1 MRRAG
6 YTLTILRKEANGK
19 WLLARDANLVTEV
32 NDGRSF
38 RRAPTCGAHAPVANW
53 RTGVFRACVFIGY
66 CRRYPGAAAERLLRD
81 PYVSTSSVVTSGQWK
96 IDRMTDRV
104 RRRAD
109 QQRQRDCDGLECRR
123 AFPATRRHAAIV
135 LHHQPGDQFH
145 VPLQKWAA
153 NEIRSLAIVF
163 DETPGHE
170 NNERAVRGQRQH
182 RDHRRRQGGRR
193 VCTRTGTRQSPLHPY
208 PSFNAGRTPA
218 EFKVDGASA
227 AIAAA
232 YAQLSGQTAS
242 DAATCRHVRIEAP
255 AVDALRRAPQRRYS
269 TVADEP
275 VGCGKTNAAG
285 RNQHEP
291 INTNDGRRLADGGGH
306 RGAGGGPGLPDP
318 DHPDHQF
325 VRRRRRLRHHRPH
338 PGAAHAGKA
347 RPERDR
353 GKSAGRGRRS
363 RQRAGRQRPEG
374 WLHARRPDRRQIIA
388 SVITKNMRYDAVGAF
403 DWIGQIATAGLF
415 IVVRPDSPY
424 KDIKSLVAAA
434 KANPGK
440 IVFGSPG
447 FAATQHLAG
456 ELFKQSA
463 GIELLHVPYRTSPE
477 VLAAL
482 LSKNVDVVVD
492 TITALLGQ
500 VESGQVI
507 ALGVTGKDRF
517 PTTPN
522 IPPVIE
528 SGVVPGSTS
537 TPVRPLWTQGLAT
550 GGDRQAECDAERDA
564 DGAYDPRAAGK
575 IGAVVKGSTP
585 AEFAQLMA
593 AEHAKWSKVREA
605 AGIEQ
610 K

>member
-1 MRRAG
+1 M
-6 YTLTILRKEANGK
+6 
-19 WLLARDANLVTEV
+19 
-32 NDGRSF
+32 
-38 RRAPTCGAHAPVANW
+38 
-53 RTGVFRACVFIGY
+53 
-66 CRRYPGAAAERLLRD
+66 AAAWL
-81 PYVSTSSVVTSGQWK
+81 
-96 IDRMTDRV
+96 M
-104 RRRAD
+104 
-109 QQRQRDCDGLECRR
+109 
-123 AFPATRRHAAIV
+123 AA
-135 LHHQPGDQFH
+135 G
-145 VPLQKWAA
+145 
-153 NEIRSLAIVF
+153 
-163 DETPGHE
+163 
-170 NNERAVRGQRQH
+170 
-182 RDHRRRQGGRR
+182 
-193 VCTRTGTRQSPLHPY
+193 
-208 PSFNAGRTPA
+208 
-218 EFKVDGASA
+218 
-227 AIAAA
+227 IA
-232 YAQLSGQTAS
+232 
-242 DAATCRHVRIEAP
+242 AP
-255 AVDALRRAPQRRYS
+255 AVAQDYP
-269 TVADEP
+269 
-275 VGCGKTNAAG
+275 
-285 RNQHEP
+285 NQT
-291 INTNDGRRLADGGGH
+291 IRIISSF
-306 RGAGGGPGLPDP
+306 GAGGGSDIIARILAQRMQEKLG
-318 DHPDHQF
+318 QN
-325 VRRRRRLRHHRPH
+325 VIVENR
-338 PGAAHAGKA
+338 PGAGGVLGNELVANAPKDGYTLGVQTAG
-347 RPERDR
+347 
-353 GKSAGRGRRS
+353 
-363 RQRAGRQRPEG
+363 
-374 WLHARRPDRRQIIA
+374 QIIA

-463 GIELLHVPYRTSPE
+463 GIDLLHVPYRTSPE

-528 SGVVPGSTS
+528 SGVVPGYDVNT
-537 TPVRPLWTQGLAT
+537 WYGLYGPKGMPPAVIAKLNAT
-550 GGDRQAECDAERDA
+550 LNEMLTEPAIRERL
-564 DGAYDPRAAGK
+564 GK

>member
-1 MRRAG
+1 M
-6 YTLTILRKEANGK
+6 
-19 WLLARDANLVTEV
+19 
-32 NDGRSF
+32 
-38 RRAPTCGAHAPVANW
+38 
-53 RTGVFRACVFIGY
+53 
-66 CRRYPGAAAERLLRD
+66 AAAWL
-81 PYVSTSSVVTSGQWK
+81 
-96 IDRMTDRV
+96 M
-104 RRRAD
+104 
-109 QQRQRDCDGLECRR
+109 
-123 AFPATRRHAAIV
+123 AAGIV
-135 LHHQPGDQFH
+135 AP
-145 VPLQKWAA
+145 
-153 NEIRSLAIVF
+153 
-163 DETPGHE
+163 
-170 NNERAVRGQRQH
+170 
-182 RDHRRRQGGRR
+182 
-193 VCTRTGTRQSPLHPY
+193 
-208 PSFNAGRTPA
+208 
-218 EFKVDGASA
+218 
-227 AIAAA
+227 AAA
-232 YAQLSGQTAS
+232 QDYPTQTI
-242 DAATCRHVRIEAP
+242 RII
-255 AVDALRRAPQRRYS
+255 S
-269 TVADEP
+269 SF
-275 VGCGKTNAAG
+275 
-285 RNQHEP
+285 
-291 INTNDGRRLADGGGH
+291 
-306 RGAGGGPGLPDP
+306 GAGGGSDIIARILAQRMQEKLG
-318 DHPDHQF
+318 QN
-325 VRRRRRLRHHRPH
+325 VIVENR
-338 PGAAHAGKA
+338 PGAGGILGNELVANAPKDGYTLGVQTAG
-347 RPERDR
+347 
-353 GKSAGRGRRS
+353 
-363 RQRAGRQRPEG
+363 
-374 WLHARRPDRRQIIA
+374 QIIA

-434 KANPGK
+434 KAHPGK

-528 SGVVPGSTS
+528 SGVVPGYDVNT
-537 TPVRPLWTQGLAT
+537 WYGLYGPKGMPPAVIAKLNAT
-550 GGDRQAECDAERDA
+550 LNEMLTEAVIRERL
-564 DGAYDPRAAGK
+564 GK
-575 IGAVVKGSTP
+575 IGAMVKGSTP